1 MVKIKMKIVKFKGG
15 LGNQLFQYAFLRALE
30 LKYNT
35 MDVRGDFSY
44 YTDLKND
51 SIRIPRIEKLNIKV
65 DKADS
70 HDLYEICFLK
80 HQGNPLSIPY
90 KCVLIIEGLLN
101 RKYYFERDRRHRDIT
116 TLLKYDYFDGYWQ
129 SWRYFNGIED
139 ILKKEF
145 TLKERYSK
153 KTEEIINK
161 IKRGNAVLIGI
172 RRGDYLAT
180 SKDRKHHGIFGAEYY
195 EQAIN
200 YIKEHVDNPVFYI
213 FSNDI
218 QWVKQ
223 NMVFECN
230 AVFREEEEQTSDT
243 EELFTMASCKHA
255 IISNSTFNWW
265 GAWLIN
271 NKDKIVVA
279 PKNWFADSK
288 PIDIVPDSWVR
299 M

>member
-51 SIRIPRIEKLNIKV
+51 SILIPRIEKLNIKV

-80 HQGNPLSIPY
+80 HQGNPFSIPY

-161 IKRGNAVLIGI
+161 IKRGNAVFIGI